1 VADGRALAVGA
12 AVALLSSV
20 IPYGLEL
27 TALRSIPTR
36 VFGVLMS
43 LEPAAAAV
51 AGLVVLGQVLGVR
64 QLVALLLVSLAS
76 VGVTLGRRSDQP
88 APQPLE

>member
-1 VADGRALAVGA
+1 M
-12 AVALLSSV
+12 
-20 IPYGLEL
+20 
-27 TALRSIPTR
+27 TALRTLPTR

-51 AGLVVLGQVLGVR
+51 AGLVVLGQRLGPR
-64 QLVALLLVSLAS
+64 ELLALVLVSLAS
-76 VGVTLGRRSDQP
+76 VGVTLGQRGDRP